1 MSVIIWFTGKALDCE
16 SISTVFPRAKILDER
31 SRSDRFQKRKYS
43 EPRSANILVSRKGFK
58 NLDGQMK
65 DAVVFLQKNKVAIK
79 KVMKTKGLEEAFIS
93 FPCTMENSLVAFY
106 CFPPEL
112 ALVAGE
118 LGLGMRLSLF
128 KCSN

>member
-1 MSVIIWFTGKALDCE
+1 MNV
-16 SISTVFPRAKILDER
+16 SI
-31 SRSDRFQKRKYS
+31 
-43 EPRSANILVSRKGFK
+43 SRKGFK

-79 KVMKTKGLEEAFIS
+79 EVMKAKGLEEAFIS
-93 FPCTMENSLVAFY
+93 FPCTMENSLAAFY
-106 CFPPEL
+106 YFPPEL

-128 KCSN
+128 KCSSNGDKSFR